1 MNASTAGPA
10 VQKWTWTHWL
20 AIVAIVFAGHV
31 LLIFIFGAHKP
42 VPSLAVKNVPML
54 TLVGES
60 SAGWVSLKNAT
71 LYALP
76 DRKGFSAVMWM
87 SIPPPGFVK
96 QNWTEDPRWL
106 AATDSL
112 PVNQL
117 GADFNHFVQTNQF
130 ANVRIDF
137 NVPPVPVAPTVS
149 AQLPF
154 AHGSTLEIEGE
165 AAKRGLLGTMKLPAW
180 PFSDAIAPSVVQV
193 VVDAEGRVISA
204 VLLPPQNYSET
215 PYLEAPPV
223 RDSDADERALEL
235 ARSARFAP
243 LPSNA
248 GSIES
253 SPATHLSMGMLIFN
267 WQAVPI
273 TTTNAHQ

>member
-1 MNASTAGPA
+1 MNASTAGPT

-20 AIVAIVFAGHV
+20 AIVAIVFVGHV

-42 VPSLAVKNVPML
+42 VPTLAVKNVPLL

-76 DRKGFSAVMWM
+76 DRNGFSAVMWM
-87 SIPPPGFVK
+87 RIPPPGFVK

-117 GADFNHFVQTNQF
+117 GADFRHFVQTNHF
-130 ANVRIDF
+130 ANARIDF
-137 NVPPVPVAPTVS
+137 NVPPVPVAPAVS
-149 AQLPF
+149 PQLPF
-154 AHGSTLEIEGE
+154 AQGSTLEIEGE
-165 AAKRGLLGTMKLPAW
+165 IAKRGLLGTMKLPTW

-243 LPSNA
+243 LSSGA

-253 SPATHLSMGMLIFN
+253 SPAARVSMGTLLFN
-267 WQAVPI
+267 WQAVPV
-273 TTTNAHQ
+273 TTTNAH

>member
-10 VQKWTWTHWL
+10 VQKWTWMRWL
-20 AIVAIVFAGHV
+20 AIVAIVFVGHV
-31 LLIFIFGAHKP
+31 LLIFIFGAHQP
-42 VPSLAVKNVPML
+42 VPSLSVKNVPRL

-76 DRKGFSAVMWM
+76 DRRGFSSVMWM
-87 SIPPPGFVK
+87 RIPPPGFVK

-117 GADFNHFVQTNQF
+117 GSDLHHFVQTNHF
-130 ANVRIDF
+130 ANVPMEF
-137 NVPPVPVAPTVS
+137 NVPPVPAAPAVS

-154 AHGSTLEIEGE
+154 ARGSTLEIEGE
-165 AAKRGLLGTMKLPAW
+165 IAKRGLLGTMKLPTW

-193 VVDAEGRVISA
+193 IVDAEGRVVSA

-243 LPSNA
+243 LPSGA
-248 GSIES
+248 GSVEF
-253 SPATHLSMGMLIFN
+253 SPATRLSMGMLIFD
-267 WQAVPI
+267 WQAVPV
-273 TTTNAHQ
+273 TTTNAHP